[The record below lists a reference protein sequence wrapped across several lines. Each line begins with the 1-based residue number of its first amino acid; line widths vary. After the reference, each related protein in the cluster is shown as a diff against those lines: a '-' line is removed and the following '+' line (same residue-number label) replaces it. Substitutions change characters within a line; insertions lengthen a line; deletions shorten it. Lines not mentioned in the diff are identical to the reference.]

1 MSQISAISWLPVA
14 HLTEHVVTHYVPIV
28 HGWQVTTCDD
38 ARAIASVLGEVHPE
52 FLYSP
57 PRLWEEQRAVV
68 LANSDGEIPRGATA
82 AATLE
87 RLGLDRVRAAI
98 VDAASCPREVI
109 EFWHELG
116 IPLGEV

>member
-1 MSQISAISWLPVA
+1 M
-14 HLTEHVVTHYVPIV
+14 
-28 HGWQVTTCDD
+28 
-38 ARAIASVLGEVHPE
+38 
-52 FLYSP
+52 
-57 PRLWEEQRAVV
+57 V
-68 LANSDGEIPRGATA
+68 LANSDGEFSRGATA